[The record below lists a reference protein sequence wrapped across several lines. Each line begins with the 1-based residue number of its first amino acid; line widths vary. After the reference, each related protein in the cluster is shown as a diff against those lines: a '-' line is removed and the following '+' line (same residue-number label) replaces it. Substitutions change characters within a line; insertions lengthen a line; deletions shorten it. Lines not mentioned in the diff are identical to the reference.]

1 MSTFSGF
8 GDEGSQSPSPTP
20 SVGQTR
26 KRARRNRLI
35 SGSEDG
41 EAEDPTP
48 EPQTHKPAGKGKG
61 MATTTRRDSIV
72 PATQKT
78 KTADTESEGKDQG
91 MPDPAPTD
99 PKSSLETQ
107 TLTPD
112 QTAYFSFLKSSEY
125 RALQRH
131 DIALRLGIWA
141 NARDRAVERL
151 VEIERERA
159 ELQYKVAEM
168 ERLSEE
174 YVRVNVVAVSE
185 EEDKRL
191 AQQWEGW
198 VKECKAKS
206 GGQVAAEEDEGGIE
220 V

>member
-8 GDEGSQSPSPTP
+8 GDEGSQSPSPAP

-26 KRARRNRLI
+26 KHARRNRLI

-41 EAEDPTP
+41 DAEDPTP
-48 EPQTHKPAGKGKG
+48 EPQTRKNTGKGK
-61 MATTTRRDSIV
+61 AAATRRDSAI
-72 PATQKT
+72 PATKKT
-78 KTADTESEGKDQG
+78 KIGDTQPQDQDQA
-91 MPDPAPTD
+91 MSDPAPTD
-99 PKSSLETQ
+99 PKASLETQ

-151 VEIERERA
+151 VEIERDRA

-198 VKECKAKS
+198 VKECKAKN